1 MRTLFELIWKYY
13 FAFLFIL
20 LEIFASF
27 LIVQNNSFHKAS
39 FLNSS
44 NALSASLFKITNE
57 ISQYMRL
64 RSTNELL
71 AIENEKLHSQSILS
85 FVKFNTGIWTIND
98 TIFEQQYTYL
108 SARVINNSIYK
119 RNNYLT
125 LNKGERHGIE
135 PEMAV
140 ISSNGIVGIVKDVS
154 DNFSSVL
161 SVLHKDA
168 RISAKI
174 KKSGYFGSLVWDGA
188 DFKTGTLSDIPVH
201 AKISEGDT
209 IVTSR
214 YSAIFPDGILIGTI
228 VSFKINPGDNFYT
241 ISVKFSTDFSN
252 LSYVYVV
259 DNLRKE
265 EQIHLEETSQNE

>member
-1 MRTLFELIWKYY
+1 MRTLFALIWKFY

-27 LIVQNNSFHKAS
+27 LIVQNNSFHKAG

-44 NALSASLFKITNE
+44 NALSASLFKITNN

-174 KKSGYFGSLVWDGA
+174 KKSGSFGSLVWDGA

-228 VSFKINPGDNFYT
+228 VGFKINPGDNFYT

-259 DNLRKE
+259 DNLMKD
-265 EQIHLEETSQNE
+265 EQILLEEASQLE

>member
-1 MRTLFELIWKYY
+1 MRTLFALIWKFY

-27 LIVQNNSFHKAS
+27 LIVQNNSFHKAG

-44 NALSASLFKITNE
+44 NALSASLFKITNN

-85 FVKFNTGIWTIND
+85 FVKFNTGIWTVHD

-154 DNFSSVL
+154 GNFSSVL

-168 RISAKI
+168 RISAMI
-174 KKSGYFGSLVWDGA
+174 KKNGYFGSLVWDGS

-228 VSFKINPGDNFYT
+228 VGFKINPGDNFYT
-241 ISVKFSTDFSN
+241 IYVKFSTDFSN

-259 DNLRKE
+259 NNLMKD
-265 EQIHLEETSQNE
+265 EQSLLEEISQLE